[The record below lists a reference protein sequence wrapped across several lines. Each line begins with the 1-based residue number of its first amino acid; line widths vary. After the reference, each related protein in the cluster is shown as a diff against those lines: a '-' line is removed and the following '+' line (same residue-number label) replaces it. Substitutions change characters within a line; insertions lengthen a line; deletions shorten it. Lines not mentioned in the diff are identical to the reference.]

1 MPVTTVLSDE
11 GSATIIDAGNDNGG
25 MFAHRFS
32 WSAAF
37 AGAFLAT
44 AVTLLLLA
52 LGTGFGLSLVH
63 AQTTVTPTFLTL
75 GAIYFLAAQ
84 AFGFAAGGHLAGRLI
99 GPAPE
104 TAKEE
109 EFRSAAH
116 GLVVWAL
123 AVVATATLIAIGSIA
138 AGSSAIVAASNS
150 TRAAPSQD
158 TLTPGYVGY
167 WVDMLFRPAASPSQ
181 ASLAWKQYAQ
191 NDNGTANDASPMM
204 QPAQPMTP
212 ESDTTEPLSQGSS
225 RSAPTGTTAI
235 NGATPSGAPAPSAS
249 APMSTSTTTSTQNT
263 PVGPRDQII
272 GAPPVPAN
280 FTPPASMFADKAEV
294 GRIITI
300 GMANGMRLN
309 QYDKDRIAAL
319 VAQDTGLAA
328 PEAQR
333 RVDNAE
339 SRIHNDEVQAAETA
353 RKTASFASLWVAFSL
368 LFGAIVAGMAA
379 VSARWEDDRVT
390 FGWPRREPA

>member
-1 MPVTTVLSDE
+1 MPVTTVLSEE
-11 GSATIIDAGNDNGG
+11 GSATIIDAGNDNG
-25 MFAHRFS
+25 FAHRFS

-52 LGTGFGLSLVH
+52 LGTGFGLSLVS
-63 AQTTVTPTFLTL
+63 AQTTATPTFLTL
-75 GAIYFLAAQ
+75 GAIYFLASQ

-99 GPAPE
+99 GPAAE

-123 AVVATATLIAIGSIA
+123 AVVATATLIAVGSMA
-138 AGSSAIVAASNS
+138 VGSSAVIAAASSNKP
-150 TRAAPSQD
+150 ADAN
-158 TLTPGYVGY
+158 TLTPSYVGY

-181 ASLAWKQYAQ
+181 ASLAWRQYAQ
-191 NDNGTANDASPMM
+191 NDTGTANDASPMM

-212 ESDTTEPLSQGSS
+212 ESGPAPSPNGPPQNLSTP
-225 RSAPTGTTAI
+225 APTGTAAI
-235 NGATPSGAPAPSAS
+235 NGNTPSGASAPAVTAPAPTA
-249 APMSTSTTTSTQNT
+249 

-272 GAPPVPAN
+272 GAPPAPAN
-280 FTPPASMFADKAEV
+280 FTPPPSMSADKAEV
-294 GRIITI
+294 GRIISV
-300 GMANGMRLN
+300 GMANGMHLS
-309 QYDKDRIAAL
+309 QYDTDRITAL
-319 VAQDTGLAA
+319 VAQDTGLAQ
-328 PEAQR
+328 PDAQR

-339 SRIHNDEVQAAETA
+339 ARIHNDEVQAAETA
-353 RKTASFASLWVAFSL
+353 RKTASFASLWIAFSL

>member
-25 MFAHRFS
+25 RFAHRFS

-44 AVTLLLLA
+44 AATFFLLA
-52 LGTGFGLSLVH
+52 LGAGFGLSLVP
-63 AQTTVTPTFLTL
+63 ARTAATPTFLTL

-123 AVVATATLIAIGSIA
+123 TVVATATLIAI
-138 AGSSAIVAASNS
+138 AGTVVGNTALSAHSQKVEPAQ
-150 TRAAPSQD
+150 TMTPS
-158 TLTPGYVGY
+158 YIGY
-167 WVDMLFRPAASPSQ
+167 WVDILFTPGPGPSQ
-181 ASLAWKQYAQ
+181 ASLAWHRYAQ
-191 NDNGTANDASPMM
+191 ADTGAGTDAAPSTSPE
-204 QPAQPMTP
+204 T
-212 ESDTTEPLSQGSS
+212 DTTEAPP
-225 RSAPTGTTAI
+225 PTGAPRSLEQ
-235 NGATPSGAPAPSAS
+235 ATPPTSTHIIGSGPQPATSPAPSAPGTVRPS
-249 APMSTSTTTSTQNT
+249 
-263 PVGPRDQII
+263 GPRDQKI
-272 GAPPVPAN
+272 PPSPTG
-280 FTPPASMFADKAEV
+280 FTPPPSLAADKAVAARIIEV
-294 GRIITI
+294 G
-300 GMANGMRLN
+300 MADGARLN
-309 QYDKDRIAAL
+309 PFDKDRIATL
-319 VAQDTGLAA
+319 VAQDTGVSR

-339 SRIHNDEVQAAETA
+339 TRIHDDEVQAADTA
-353 RKTASFASLWVAFSL
+353 RRIASHASLWIAFSL
-368 LFGAIVAGMAA
+368 LFGAIVSTLAA
-379 VSARWEDDRVT
+379 MSARWEDDRMT
-390 FGWPRREPA
+390 FGWPRREPG